1 MNFTVFLCCIL
12 SIKQKNWRNFQKNAI
27 DNLEQGE
34 IIYLDCSHY
43 IHAIEYKKIAEESKR
58 FIESLKYE

>member
-1 MNFTVFLCCIL
+1 MEEL
-12 SIKQKNWRNFQKNAI
+12 SENAI

-43 IHAIEYKKIAEESKR
+43 IHAIEYKKIAKESKR
-58 FIESLKYE
+58 FIESLRYE